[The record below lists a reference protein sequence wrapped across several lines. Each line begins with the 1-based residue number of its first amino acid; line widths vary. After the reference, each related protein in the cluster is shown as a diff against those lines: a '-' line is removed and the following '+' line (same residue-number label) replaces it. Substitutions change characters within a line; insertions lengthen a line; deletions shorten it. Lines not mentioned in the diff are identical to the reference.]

1 MILIMAKTSIHI
13 KSCNIGQSEA
23 HNKRTKEYL
32 AHINADKL
40 YIREDLTSCNQS
52 WIAEQQQGLSLQ
64 QYYDNIGKM
73 VKEKT
78 GRAMQTKDCLLYT
91 SHLKVTLFSAN
102 APVNKGDFRYGN
114 SH

>member
-1 MILIMAKTSIHI
+1 MAKTSIHI
-13 KSCNIGQSEA
+13 KPCNIGQSEA

-64 QYYDNIGKM
+64 LYYDNIGKM

-78 GRAMQTKDCLLYT
+78 GRAMQTKEHHNGGSTALCFPV
-91 SHLKVTLFSAN
+91 SVKV
-102 APVNKGDFRYGN
+102 RYHRLADTY
-114 SH
+114 S